1 MLPRQLSP
9 LLFTAAR
16 VGERARAISQALG
29 LFLLSVN
36 PHLHPH
42 QTLLHMTQSL
52 CLATC
57 KLALASCSP
66 LGYRGRDS
74 LKNILLA
81 SRAANPMRC
90 SPAGADRHCS
100 VQVAQLYPQCLQVP
114 FDLQSKT
121 ALGAAHSQ
129 PWPGHVPGLLQ
140 MLGWLSHLLP
150 EATVPSSTCSSQGI
164 TESTKLLSSLGPPVK
179 IPIPDSLRPHGH
191 ATSCLFP
198 HFPIPF
204 RLEQIWERKLH
215 KGICPFSFSHSS
227 LARIYE
233 ETVVLTNEDL

>member
-36 PHLHPH
+36 PHLYPH

-81 SRAANPMRC
+81 SRAANPMRR
-90 SPAGADRHCS
+90 SPAGADRHFS

-121 ALGAAHSQ
+121 GLGTAHSQ
-129 PWPGHVPGLLQ
+129 PWPGHVLGLLQ

-164 TESTKLLSSLGPPVK
+164 TKSTKLLSSLGPPVK
-179 IPIPDSLRPHGH
+179 IPTPTTADLMAMPHLASFH
-191 ATSCLFP
+191 IFP
-198 HFPIPF
+198 SPSIWSKYGKGSFTRVSAPSPF
-204 RLEQIWERKLH
+204 LTHPWQRYMRKLW
-215 KGICPFSFSHSS
+215 C
-227 LARIYE
+227 
-233 ETVVLTNEDL
+233 